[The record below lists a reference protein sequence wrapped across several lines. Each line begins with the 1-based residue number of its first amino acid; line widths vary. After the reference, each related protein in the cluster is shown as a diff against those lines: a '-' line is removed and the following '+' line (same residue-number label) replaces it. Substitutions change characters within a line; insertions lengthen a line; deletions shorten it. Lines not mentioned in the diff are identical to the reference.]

1 MKRLSSLFTLLLAV
15 TIGGSAQEGTWTL
28 SGGAGYALISLA
40 AVKGDMDRDVQTYN
54 EVGYG
59 LPFFPSPSPGL
70 ALTASVSYRF
80 DRDYSFSLNAH
91 HDTRTVETAWANHED
106 DISLKRRIKATVI
119 SGGIAY
125 HFPGTSETD
134 LFVEVEVG
142 ILFAR
147 ATSYA
152 YWIHTEKLFDS
163 TTTEILG
170 DTKGVFEKSKLVAS
184 LGAGGSIRVFGPMV
198 IRGMALYRVGQIGKI
213 NGTLTKFGQTAEQ
226 TSSIEFNFSGLM
238 ILGSIGIELN

>member
-1 MKRLSSLFTLLLAV
+1 MKRLFSLLALLAIV
-15 TIGGSAQEGTWTL
+15 SDAGWAQEGTWTV
-28 SGGAGYALISLA
+28 SGGAGYALIGLS

-54 EVGYG
+54 EAGYG
-59 LPFFPSPSPGL
+59 LPSFPSPSPGI
-70 ALTASVSYRF
+70 AFTASASYRF

-91 HDTRTVETAWANHED
+91 HDTRTVETSWANHED

-142 ILFAR
+142 LLFAR

-152 YWIHTEKLFDS
+152 YWVHSEKLFDS
-163 TTTEILG
+163 TTTEVLG
-170 DTKGVFEKSKLVAS
+170 DTKGVFEKSKMIAS
-184 LGAGGSIRVFGPMV
+184 IGVGGSIRVFGPLFV
-198 IRGMALYRVGQIGKI
+198 RGTMLYRVGQIGKI
-213 NGTLTKFGQTAEQ
+213 EGTLTKFGQTAPQ
-226 TSSIEFNFSGLM
+226 TSSIEFNFSGIM
-238 ILGSIGIELN
+238 ILGSIGIELY

>member
-1 MKRLSSLFTLLLAV
+1 MMRLSNLLTLLV
-15 TIGGSAQEGTWTL
+15 TVSVAGLAQEGTWTL
-28 SGGAGYALISLA
+28 SGGAGYALISLG
-40 AVKGDMDRDVQTYN
+40 AVKADMDRDVQTYN

-59 LPFFPSPSPGL
+59 LPFFPSPSPGI
-70 ALTASVSYRF
+70 ALTASASYRF

-91 HDTRTVETAWANHED
+91 HDTRTVETSWANHED
-106 DISLKRRIKATVI
+106 DISLKRRIKATVV

-125 HFPGTSETD
+125 HFPGTSDID

-152 YWIHTEKLFDS
+152 YWVHTEKLFDS

-170 DTKGVFEKSKLVAS
+170 DTKGVFEKSKMVAS
-184 LGAGGSIRVFGPMV
+184 VGVGGSIRVFGPMIV
-198 IRGMALYRVGQIGKI
+198 RGTLLYRVGQIGKI
-213 NGTLTKFGQTAEQ
+213 EGTLTKFGQTAEQ
-226 TSSIEFNFSGLM
+226 TSSIEFNYSGIM
-238 ILGSIGIELN
+238 ILGSIGIELY

>member
-1 MKRLSSLFTLLLAV
+1 MKRLSSLVLLLHAV
-15 TIGGSAQEGTWTL
+15 TVAGSAQEGTWTL
-28 SGGAGYALISLA
+28 SGGAGYALISLG
-40 AVKGDMDRDVQTYN
+40 AVKGDMDRDVQTYK
-54 EVGYG
+54 EAGYG
-59 LPFFPSPSPGL
+59 LPLFPSPSPGL
-70 ALTASVSYRF
+70 ALTASASYRF
-80 DRDYSFSLNAH
+80 ERDYSFSLNAH
-91 HDTRTVETAWANHED
+91 HDTRTVETSWANHED
-106 DISLKRRIKATVI
+106 DISLKRRIKATVV

-125 HFPGTSETD
+125 HFPGTSDTD

-184 LGAGGSIRVFGPMV
+184 VGAGGTIRVFGPMIV
-198 IRGMALYRVGQIGKI
+198 RGIVLYRVGQIGKI

-238 ILGSIGIELN
+238 MLGSIGIELN